1 VRTTVVDHPLAA
13 QLLTRLRDRDT
24 DRAVFRQAVEE
35 LSVMLLFEA
44 TRELVTEAVTVQ
56 TPLAAAT
63 GCRVVET
70 PLVVPILRAGLGMLG
85 AVLRLLPGAE
95 TGFIGVARNE
105 SSFQPEPYMNA
116 VPDDLGGRP
125 VVVLDPMLATGGSME
140 HACRILASR
149 RSGHLTAV
157 VLLAAPEGLDRLAQ
171 TRLDLDV
178 WTAAIDERLNEQ
190 AYIVP
195 GLGDAGD
202 RLFGTA

>member
-1 VRTTVVDHPLAA
+1 MKTSVVDHPLAA
-13 QLLTRLRDRDT
+13 QLLTRLRDKDT
-24 DRAVFRQAVEE
+24 NRAVFRQAVEE

-44 TRELVTEAVTVQ
+44 TRGLVTEAVTVE
-56 TPLAAAT
+56 TPLGPAV
-63 GCRVVET
+63 GRRVVDT

-85 AVLRLLPGAE
+85 AVLRVMPGTE

-116 VPDDLGGRP
+116 VPEQLHGRQ
-125 VVVLDPMLATGGSME
+125 VLVLDPMLATGGSLE
-140 HACRILASR
+140 HACRILAAR
-149 RSGHLTAV
+149 GAGHLTAV
-157 VLLAAPEGLDRLAQ
+157 VVLAAPEGLERLS
-171 TRLDLDV
+171 RSGLDLEV
-178 WTAAIDERLNEQ
+178 WTAAIDDRLNEQ

>member
-13 QLLTRLRDRDT
+13 QLLTRLRDQGT
-24 DRAVFRQAVEE
+24 DRALFRQAVEE

-44 TRELVTEAVTVQ
+44 TRSLATEAVTVQ
-56 TPLAAAT
+56 TPLAPAA
-63 GCRVVET
+63 GVRVVDP

-85 AVLRLLPGAE
+85 AVLRLLPGTD

-116 VPDDLGGRP
+116 VPEQLGGRP
-125 VVVLDPMLATGGSME
+125 VIVLDPMLATGGSLE
-140 HACRILASR
+140 HACRILAER
-149 RSGHLTAV
+149 GAGHITAV
-157 VLLAAPEGLDRLAQ
+157 VVLAAPEGLARLA
-171 TRLDLDV
+171 RSGLDLDI
-178 WTAAIDERLNEQ
+178 WTAAIDERLNDN

>member
-1 VRTTVVDHPLAA
+1 MKTSVVDHPLAA
-13 QLLTRLRDRDT
+13 QLLTRLRDKQT
-24 DRAVFRQAVEE
+24 GRAVFRQAIEE

-44 TRELVTEAVTVQ
+44 TRGLVSEAVTVE
-56 TPLAAAT
+56 TPLGPAV
-63 GCRVVET
+63 GSRIVDT

-85 AVLRLLPGAE
+85 AVLRVMPGTE

-116 VPDDLGGRP
+116 VPDELHGRQ
-125 VVVLDPMLATGGSME
+125 VLVLDPMLATGGSLE

-149 RSGHLTAV
+149 GAGHLTAV
-157 VLLAAPEGLDRLAQ
+157 VVLAAPEGLDRLAHSG
-171 TRLDLDV
+171 LDLEV

-195 GLGDAGD
+195 GLGDAG
-202 RLFGTA
+202 

>member
-1 VRTTVVDHPLAA
+1 VQTTVVDHPLAA

-44 TRELVTEAVTVQ
+44 TRSLATEAVTVQ
-56 TPLAAAT
+56 TPLATAP
-63 GCRVVET
+63 GVRVVDP

-85 AVLRLLPGAE
+85 AVLRLLPGTD

-116 VPDDLGGRP
+116 VPDQLNGRP
-125 VVVLDPMLATGGSME
+125 VIVLDPMLATGGSLE
-140 HACRILASR
+140 HACSILASR
-149 RSGHLTAV
+149 GAGHLTAV
-157 VLLAAPEGLDRLAQ
+157 VVLAAPEGLARLA
-171 TRLDLDV
+171 RSGLDLDV
-178 WTAAIDERLNEQ
+178 WTAAIDERLNDN

>member
-1 VRTTVVDHPLAA
+1 MKTTVVDHPLAA
-13 QLLTRLRDRDT
+13 QLLTRLRDQGT
-24 DRAVFRQAVEE
+24 DRALFRQAVEE

-44 TRELVTEAVTVQ
+44 TRSLTTEVVTVQ
-56 TPLAAAT
+56 TPLAPAP
-63 GCRVVET
+63 GVRVVDP

-85 AVLRLLPGAE
+85 AVLRLLPGTD

-116 VPDDLGGRP
+116 VPDQLNGRP
-125 VVVLDPMLATGGSME
+125 VIVLDPMLATGGSLE
-140 HACRILASR
+140 HACRILAAR
-149 RSGHLTAV
+149 GAGHITAV
-157 VLLAAPEGLDRLAQ
+157 VVLAAPEGLARLA
-171 TRLDLDV
+171 RSGLDLDV
-178 WTAAIDERLNEQ
+178 WTAAIDERLNDN

>member
-1 VRTTVVDHPLAA
+1 VKTSVVDHPLAA
-13 QLLTRLRDRDT
+13 QLLTRLRDKDT

-44 TRELVTEAVTVQ
+44 TRGLVTEKIAVE
-56 TPLAAAT
+56 TPLGPAV
-63 GCRVVET
+63 GRRVVDT

-85 AVLRLLPGAE
+85 AVLRVMPGTE

-105 SSFQPEPYMNA
+105 SNFQPEPYMNA
-116 VPDDLGGRP
+116 VPEDLQGRQ
-125 VVVLDPMLATGGSME
+125 VLVLDPMLATGGSLE

-149 RSGHLTAV
+149 GAGHLTAV
-157 VLLAAPEGLDRLAQ
+157 VVLAAPEGLERLA
-171 TRLDLDV
+171 RSGLDLEV

>member
-1 VRTTVVDHPLAA
+1 VKTSVVDHPLAA
-13 QLLTRLRDRDT
+13 QLLTRLRDKHT

-44 TRELVTEAVTVQ
+44 TRGLVSEAVTVE
-56 TPLAAAT
+56 TPLGPAV
-63 GCRVVET
+63 GSRIVDT

-85 AVLRLLPGAE
+85 AVLRVMPGTE

-116 VPDDLGGRP
+116 VPDQLHGRQ
-125 VVVLDPMLATGGSME
+125 VLVLDPMLATGGSLE
-140 HACRILASR
+140 HACRILAAR
-149 RSGHLTAV
+149 GAGHLTAV
-157 VLLAAPEGLDRLAQ
+157 VVLAAPEGLDRLAHSG
-171 TRLDLDV
+171 LDLEV

>member
-1 VRTTVVDHPLAA
+1 MRTTVVDHPLAA
-13 QLLTRLRDRDT
+13 QLLTRLRDRHT

-35 LSVMLLFEA
+35 LSVMVLFEA
-44 TRELVTEAVTVQ
+44 TRGLVSEAVIVE
-56 TPLAAAT
+56 TPLGSAV
-63 GCRVVET
+63 GSRVVNP

-85 AVLRLLPGAE
+85 AVLRLLPGTD

-116 VPDDLGGRP
+116 VPDELFGRG
-125 VVVLDPMLATGGSME
+125 VLVLDPMLATGGSLE

-149 RSGHLTAV
+149 GAGHITAV
-157 VLLAAPEGLDRLAQ
+157 VLLAAPEGLDRLS
-171 TRLDLDV
+171 RSGLDLDI
-178 WTAAIDERLNEQ
+178 WTAAIDQRLNEQ

>member
-24 DRAVFRQAVEE
+24 DRALFRQSLDE
-35 LSVMLLFEA
+35 LSGMLLFEA
-44 TRELVTEAVTVQ
+44 TRCLSTEEVTVQ
-56 TPLAAAT
+56 TPLGPAVGA
-63 GCRVVET
+63 RVVNP

-95 TGFIGVARNE
+95 TGFIGVARNQA
-105 SSFQPEPYMNA
+105 SFVPQPYMNA
-116 VPDDLGGRP
+116 VPERLDGRQ
-125 VVVLDPMLATGGSME
+125 VLVLDPMLATGGSLE
-140 HACRILASR
+140 HACRVLADR
-149 RSGHLTAV
+149 GAGHITAV
-157 VLLAAPEGLDRLAQ
+157 GVLAAPEGLA
-171 TRLDLDV
+171 RLDRSGLDVEV
-178 WTAAIDERLNEQ
+178 WTAAIDERLDDH

>member
-1 VRTTVVDHPLAA
+1 VKTNVVDHPLAA
-13 QLLTRLRDRDT
+13 QLLTRLRDKNT

-44 TRELVTEAVTVQ
+44 TRGLVSEAVTVE
-56 TPLAAAT
+56 TPLGLAI
-63 GCRVVET
+63 GSRIVDT

-85 AVLRLLPGAE
+85 AVLRVMPGTE

-105 SSFQPEPYMNA
+105 SNFQPEPYMNA
-116 VPDDLGGRP
+116 VPDELNGRQ
-125 VVVLDPMLATGGSME
+125 VLVLDPMLATGGSLE
-140 HACRILASR
+140 HACRILAAR
-149 RSGHLTAV
+149 GAGHLTAV
-157 VLLAAPEGLDRLAQ
+157 VVLAAPEGLERLACSG
-171 TRLDLDV
+171 LDLEV

>member
-1 VRTTVVDHPLAA
+1 VKTTVVDHPLAA

-24 DRAVFRQAVEE
+24 DRAGFRHAVEE
-35 LSVMLLFEA
+35 LSVMVLFEA
-44 TRELVTEAVTVQ
+44 TRGLETETVTVE
-56 TPLAAAT
+56 TPLAPAT
-63 GCRVVET
+63 GHRVVDP

-85 AVLRLLPGAE
+85 AVLRLLPGTD

-116 VPDDLGGRP
+116 VPDELHGRN
-125 VVVLDPMLATGGSME
+125 VLVLDPMLATGGSLE
-140 HACRILASR
+140 HACRILAER
-149 RSGHLTAV
+149 GAGHITAA
-157 VLLAAPEGLDRLAQ
+157 VLLAAPEGLERLG
-171 TRLDLDV
+171 RSGLDLEV
-178 WTAAIDERLNEQ
+178 WTAAIDERLNEH

>member
-24 DRAVFRQAVEE
+24 DRAVFRHAVEE
-35 LSVMLLFEA
+35 LSVMVLFEA
-44 TRELVTEAVTVQ
+44 TRTLDTVAVTVQ
-56 TPLAAAT
+56 TPLAPAA
-63 GCRVVET
+63 GRRVVDP

-85 AVLRLLPGAE
+85 AVLRLLPGTE

-116 VPDDLGGRP
+116 VPEQLHGRN
-125 VVVLDPMLATGGSME
+125 VLVLDPMLATGGSLE
-140 HACRILASR
+140 HACRILAER
-149 RSGHLTAV
+149 GAGHLTAV
-157 VLLAAPEGLDRLAQ
+157 VLLAAPEGLERLGRAG
-171 TRLDLDV
+171 LDLEV

>member
-1 VRTTVVDHPLAA
+1 MKTTVVDHPLAA
-13 QLLTRLRDRDT
+13 QLLTRLRDQGT
-24 DRAVFRQAVEE
+24 DRALFRQAVEE

-44 TRELVTEAVTVQ
+44 TRSLTTEVVTVQ
-56 TPLAAAT
+56 TPLAPAA
-63 GCRVVET
+63 GVRVVDP

-85 AVLRLLPGAE
+85 AVLRLLPGTD

-116 VPDDLGGRP
+116 VPDQLNGRP
-125 VVVLDPMLATGGSME
+125 VIVLDPMLATGGSLE
-140 HACRILASR
+140 HACRILAAR
-149 RSGHLTAV
+149 GAGHITAV
-157 VLLAAPEGLDRLAQ
+157 VVLAAPEGLARLA
-171 TRLDLDV
+171 RSGLDLDV
-178 WTAAIDERLNEQ
+178 WTAAIDERLNDN

>member
-1 VRTTVVDHPLAA
+1 VKTTVVDHPLAA

-24 DRAVFRQAVEE
+24 DRAGFRHAVEE
-35 LSVMLLFEA
+35 LSVMVLFEA
-44 TRELVTEAVTVQ
+44 TRGLETETVTVE
-56 TPLAAAT
+56 TPLASAV
-63 GCRVVET
+63 GHRVLDP

-85 AVLRLLPGAE
+85 AVLRLLPGTD

-116 VPDDLGGRP
+116 VPDELHGRN
-125 VVVLDPMLATGGSME
+125 VLVLDPMLATGGSLE
-140 HACRILASR
+140 HACRILADR
-149 RSGHLTAV
+149 GAGHITAA
-157 VLLAAPEGLDRLAQ
+157 VLLAAPEGLARLGQ
-171 TRLDLDV
+171 SGLDLEV
-178 WTAAIDERLNEQ
+178 WTASIDERLNEH